1 MLLRI
6 NGQGLKNDNEEQGGG
21 IGLARP
27 TFNHI
32 PKIRN
37 QRRSTVGF
45 DDTLDEDLDLG
56 EFPNPR
62 DIQREGR

>member
-1 MLLRI
+1 MDK
-6 NGQGLKNDNEEQGGG
+6 GVG
-21 IGLARP
+21 ISPVRP

-45 DDTLDEDLDLG
+45 DDTLDEDVDFG
-56 EFPNPR
+56 EFANPR
-62 DIQREGR
+62 GTQREGRQWQPKLQRR